1 MKRETMLRAP
11 EAGEPDGGCRTA
23 ISVEAILYREIAELC
38 DWVVAQGLDVGDDR
52 AHANE
57 GSRDRLYWRY
67 GYLVGL
73 QRALAMFTNGGAT
86 VH

>member
-1 MKRETMLRAP
+1 MKRETMLQVP
-11 EAGEPDGGCRTA
+11 QAGEPDGGCLTA
-23 ISVEAILYREIAELC
+23 VPAEAVLYREILELY
-38 DWVVAQGLDVGDDR
+38 DWVVAQGLDLKDDR

-67 GYLVGL
+67 GYLMGL
-73 QRALAMFTNGGAT
+73 QHALATLTNGGAT